1 MAGLDNLAIVVRIGS
16 SLLTQGQCR
25 LKGYETGWFLAEDI
39 DFGISSEANSID
51 PEAQEGDFYST
62 TFNNLKIK
70 KRIDPCTPQ
79 SLQGC
84 CGGNGF
90 GSAEVHYLQ
99 TFYNVETGQNSGAVS
114 PILIV
119 RLEVVQIESWS
130 LEGNLVGLPTETIT
144 LRYSKVATA
153 WVNQK
158 NGTVNGYGWSKDFSS
173 NPQWGEP
180 WDYAFKARG
189 RAN

>member
-1 MAGLDNLAIVVRIGS
+1 MAGLDNVAIVVRIGS

-25 LKGYETGWFLAEDI
+25 LKGYETGWFLADDV
-39 DFGISSEANSID
+39 DFGISCEANSVD
-51 PEAQEGDFYST
+51 AEAQEGDFYST
-62 TFNNLKIK
+62 TFTNLKIK

-84 CGGNGF
+84 CAGNGF
-90 GSAEVHYLQ
+90 SSAEIHNMQ

-114 PILIV
+114 PILIL
-119 RLEVVQIESWS
+119 RFEVVQIASWS
-130 LEGNLVGLPTETIT
+130 LDGNLAGLPTETVSLT
-144 LRYSKVATA
+144 YEKVATA

-158 NGTVNGYGWSKDFSS
+158 DGSLNSYGWAKDFGS
-173 NPQWGEP
+173 NSAWGEP
-180 WDYAFKARG
+180 WVYAFKARG